1 MKFGRELASQMV
13 QEWQTAYMDYQ
24 GLKTLLKNHIAFRK
38 NTALSPPPPEVSR
51 SRSLKRRLT
60 MYRAFSGLNNLR
72 GSPKKA
78 DDEVILVSSVQQEGS
93 DQSYYQTMFLR
104 SSEEGGQIEL
114 EFFRKLDH
122 EFNKVVKF
130 YSEKVEQVKVEAE
143 ELTKQMDALIALK
156 IIVDKPPTVAAQFV
170 GAAAPATVVASVNGV
185 KQGGLQLDAI
195 QEVEMSSEGGDGDG
209 EVRAKRNRAFRP
221 ASLEVLDHVKINV
234 EPDTPVST
242 LRTMVGSSKSDLSF
256 SKDELTKAEV
266 QLRQALTEFYQQLRL
281 LKSYCFMNVLAFS
294 KIMKKYDKITSRS
307 ASKAYLEMVDNSYLG
322 TSDEVNKL
330 IERIEATFIKY
341 FANGNRRKGMKSLKP
356 GHKREKHRT
365 TFFLGLFT
373 GCSIALVV
381 AIMVSL
387 HGRALLEQEERT
399 KYMQS
404 IFPLYRPCLPRL
416 LPYSSR
422 LLPHSSLLAKPPPDF
437 LGGRPSTPL
446 PYHNHF
452 SFSSFL
458 HCNKIL
464 QNYNLHE
471 CSLFGFIVLH
481 MLMYGADTFFWRRY
495 RVNYPFIFGFKPG
508 TELGFREVLLLA
520 SGLSVLSLA
529 AVLSNLDMEME
540 PNTKEYSTLTELV
553 PLTLVS
559 AVFVITICPFNIIYR
574 SSRYFL
580 IHSAWHCVCAP
591 LYKITLPDFFLAD
604 QLTSQVQAF
613 RCLLFY
619 AYYYFS
625 GDFTTRTN
633 NFLKDSNSYDILY
646 IVVAIIP
653 FWSRLIQSLRRLI
666 EEKDRSQGANAFKY
680 FSTIVALVM
689 RTIFSQKQKQKP
701 KPPSLVFWRI
711 MASSTSGFTTI
722 FNTYW
727 DIVIDWG
734 LVQRN
739 SRNPWLRDK
748 LLISNKAVYFVAIV
762 VNILLRLVWMQLVL
776 DFQIPFLHEKGMV
789 ALIAC
794 LEILRR
800 GIWNFFRVEN
810 EHFNNV
816 GKYRAFKTVP
826 LPFHYEDEKIM

>member
-365 TFFLGLFT
+365 TFFLG
-373 GCSIALVV
+373 
-381 AIMVSL
+381 
-387 HGRALLEQEERT
+387 
-399 KYMQS
+399 
-404 IFPLYRPCLPRL
+404 
-416 LPYSSR
+416 
-422 LLPHSSLLAKPPPDF
+422 
-437 LGGRPSTPL
+437 
-446 PYHNHF
+446 
-452 SFSSFL
+452 
-458 HCNKIL
+458 
-464 QNYNLHE
+464 
-471 CSLFGFIVLH
+471 
-481 MLMYGADTFFWRRY
+481 
-495 RVNYPFIFGFKPG
+495 

>member
-404 IFPLYRPCLPRL
+404 IFPLY
-416 LPYSSR
+416 
-422 LLPHSSLLAKPPPDF
+422 
-437 LGGRPSTPL
+437 
-446 PYHNHF
+446 
-452 SFSSFL
+452 
-458 HCNKIL
+458 
-464 QNYNLHE
+464 
-471 CSLFGFIVLH
+471 SLFGFIVLH

>member
-1 MKFGRELASQMV
+1 MKFGKELASQMV
-13 QEWQTAYMDYQ
+13 QEWQTAYMDYH
-24 GLKTLLKNHIAFRK
+24 GLKTLLKNLIIFRQQ
-38 NTALSPPPPEVSR
+38 NASPPPPEVSR

-72 GSPKKA
+72 GSPKKG
-78 DDEVILVSSVQQEGS
+78 DDEAILVSSVQEEGS
-93 DQSYYQTMFLR
+93 DHSYYQTMFLR

-122 EFNKVVKF
+122 EFNKVEKF
-130 YSEKVEQVKVEAE
+130 YKDKVDQVKAEAE
-143 ELTKQMDALIALK
+143 ELTKQMDALIALR
-156 IIVDKPPTVAAQFV
+156 IRVDKPRVEQRVAAQFS
-170 GAAAPATVVASVNGV
+170 AAAPATVVASVNGL
-185 KQGGLQLDAI
+185 KQGGVQLDAI
-195 QEVEMSSEGGDGDG
+195 QEVEMSSEGDGG
-209 EVRAKRNRAFRP
+209 EEARAKRNRNFRP

-242 LRTMVGSSKSDLSF
+242 LRNMIGNSKSDLSF
-256 SKDELTKAEV
+256 SKVELSRAEEK
-266 QLRQALTEFYQQLRL
+266 LRQAFTEFYQQLRL
-281 LKSYCFMNVLAFS
+281 LKSYCFLNMLAFS

-330 IERIEATFIKY
+330 IERLEATFIKY

-356 GHKREKHRT
+356 GQKREKHRT
-365 TFFLGLFT
+365 TFFIGLFT

-381 AIMVSL
+381 AIIVSL
-387 HGRALLEQEERT
+387 HGRALLEPEERT
-399 KYMQS
+399 KYMES
-404 IFPLYRPCLPRL
+404 IFPLY
-416 LPYSSR
+416 
-422 LLPHSSLLAKPPPDF
+422 
-437 LGGRPSTPL
+437 
-446 PYHNHF
+446 
-452 SFSSFL
+452 
-458 HCNKIL
+458 
-464 QNYNLHE
+464 
-471 CSLFGFIVLH
+471 SLFGFIVLH
-481 MLMYGADTFFWRRY
+481 MLMYGTDTYFWRRY

-508 TELGFREVLLLA
+508 TELGFREVFLLA

-529 AVLSNLDMEME
+529 AVLSNLDLEMD
-540 PNTKEYSTLTELV
+540 PDTLEYRTLTELV
-553 PLTLVS
+553 PLALVCV
-559 AVFVITICPFNIIYR
+559 VFVITICPFNIVYR

-580 IHSAWHCVCAP
+580 LHCAWRCVCAP
-591 LYKITLPDFFLAD
+591 LYKVTLPDFFLAD
-604 QLTSQVQAF
+604 QLTSQVQGF
-613 RCLLFY
+613 RSLLFY
-619 AYYYFS
+619 VYYYFL
-625 GDFTTRTN
+625 GDFTTRSN
-633 NFLKDSNSYDILY
+633 KFLETSNAYDILY

-653 FWSRLIQSLRRLI
+653 FWSRVIQCLRRLI
-666 EEKDRSQGANAFKY
+666 EEKDPSQGVNSFKY

-689 RTIFSQKQKQKP
+689 RTIYSQKERDKSQN
-701 KPPSLVFWRI
+701 LMFWKI
-711 MASSTSGFTTI
+711 MAASTSGFTTI

-734 LVQRN
+734 LLQRN

-776 DFQIPFLHEKGMV
+776 NFQVPFLHKKAMI

>member
-365 TFFLGLFT
+365 TFFL
-373 GCSIALVV
+373 
-381 AIMVSL
+381 
-387 HGRALLEQEERT
+387 
-399 KYMQS
+399 
-404 IFPLYRPCLPRL
+404 
-416 LPYSSR
+416 
-422 LLPHSSLLAKPPPDF
+422 
-437 LGGRPSTPL
+437 
-446 PYHNHF
+446 
-452 SFSSFL
+452 
-458 HCNKIL
+458 
-464 QNYNLHE
+464 
-471 CSLFGFIVLH
+471 
-481 MLMYGADTFFWRRY
+481 DTFFWRRY